1 MSAFNL
7 EESVARAEERLAGGA
22 AGSRRKDAGALR
34 VPAAVLARLR
44 PLLLGQE
51 KPRLSEVQ
59 RALAESLEGKGL
71 RVPARATL
79 RSAFE
84 RIDGHV
90 YRIPELPSHV
100 RDALYNLDPEGSV
113 PGHQLVFYAL
123 QYGTLR
129 AVSYAAGLP
138 WLDLYQAARLGG
150 WRPQSRGLLDAALL
164 VRGIE

>member
-1 MSAFNL
+1 M
-7 EESVARAEERLAGGA
+7 
-22 AGSRRKDAGALR
+22 
-34 VPAAVLARLR
+34 
-44 PLLLGQE
+44 
-51 KPRLSEVQ
+51 
-59 RALAESLEGKGL
+59 
-71 RVPARATL
+71 

-84 RIDGHV
+84 RIDGHT
-90 YRIPELPSHV
+90 YRIPDLPSHV

-113 PGHQLVFYAL
+113 LGHQLVFYAL

-138 WLDLYQAARLGG
+138 WLDLYQAARLRG